1 MIGSRNRWQHYG
13 HECQAPNHSPVQ
25 MIKEETSCRSYGTVE
40 DGIRNL
46 LGIVCCETSER
57 FKLDRSQ
64 VSTIILGDD
73 GYCGIFKHIW
83 SCHHLIWSGHSDDK
97 YGKSLIETVCQIL
110 VHECIHIVLGRVYGD
125 TAETQ
130 PTSSPSHPLY
140 AGGYPAL
147 KDNVLILIS
156 HKFQVI

>member
-1 MIGSRNRWQHYG
+1 MQSSCVNAWFGSAGILFDTPTARPDAAFHSDNRREAFITMIGSRNSWQHYG

-25 MIKEETSCRSYGTVE
+25 MIKEETLCRSYGTVE

-83 SCHHLIWSGHSDDK
+83 SCHHLIWSGQSYDK

-110 VHECIHIVLGRVYGD
+110 VQRVY
-125 TAETQ
+125 TH
-130 PTSSPSHPLY
+130 SPW
-140 AGGYPAL
+140 
-147 KDNVLILIS
+147 
-156 HKFQVI
+156 